1 MTVQT
6 RQTVPVFD
14 AQRMEAICRVLGDTE
29 NGLSGSQIGYLLQD
43 SKIPETDPGLT
54 KWKRLFNAFVAFQN
68 ENQVGNHVVVFIN
81 RAMNPA
87 SYTANPTIFRL
98 RQDRLNIVLAFCGM
112 QVGDDGKIRR
122 TGSAKNLDEATKRA
136 SRLRSSLVQRNV
148 HNDVLEF
155 CNAELLQD
163 NYFHAVFEAMKGITS
178 KLRTM
183 TGSST
188 DGSDLVQTAFA
199 VKNGS
204 PMFVINAFDTE
215 TLKGEQRG
223 FINLLV
229 GLFGMIRNPL
239 AHNPRVEWDM
249 SEQDAMDVLTTISL
263 IFRKL
268 DKAKKHTP

>member
-1 MTVQT
+1 MPVQT
-6 RQTVPVFD
+6 RQAVPVFD
-14 AQRMEAICRVLGDTE
+14 AQRMEALCRILGDTNE
-29 NGLSGSQIGYLLQD
+29 GLTGPQIGYLLQD
-43 SKIPETDPGLT
+43 CRIPDTDPGAT

-68 ENQVGNHVVVFIN
+68 ENHVGNHVVVFVN

-87 SYTANPTIFRL
+87 SYTANPTVFKL
-98 RQDRLNIVLAFCGM
+98 RQDRLNVVLAFCGM

-122 TGSAKNLDEATKRA
+122 TGTAKNLDEATQRANRLRA
-136 SRLRSSLVQRNV
+136 SLIQRNV
-148 HNDVLEF
+148 HSEVLAY
-155 CNAELLQD
+155 CNAELLHD

-188 DGSDLVQTAFA
+188 DGSDLVHAAFA
-199 VKNGS
+199 AKNGS
-204 PMFVINAFDTE
+204 PMLVINAFDTE

-223 FINLLV
+223 FVNLLV
-229 GLFGMIRNPL
+229 GLFGMIRNPI

>member
-6 RQTVPVFD
+6 RQSVPVFD
-14 AQRMEAICRVLGDTE
+14 AQQMQAICRILGDTDD
-29 NGLSGSQIGYLLQD
+29 GLSGSQIGYLLQD
-43 SKIPETDPGLT
+43 SKIPDVDPGAT
-54 KWKRLFNAFVAFQN
+54 KWKRLFNAFIAFQN

-87 SYTANPTIFRL
+87 SYTANPTNFRL
-98 RQDRLNIVLAFCGM
+98 LQDRLNTVLAFCGM
-112 QVGDDGKIRR
+112 QVGDDGKTRR
-122 TGSAKNLDEATKRA
+122 TGIASSLDEATLRA
-136 SRLRSSLVQRNV
+136 NRMRASLVQRNV
-148 HNDVLEF
+148 HSDVLAF

-178 KLRTM
+178 RLRTM
-183 TGSST
+183 TGSSN
-188 DGSDLVQTAFA
+188 DGSELVHTAFA
-199 VKNGS
+199 AKNGS

-223 FINLLV
+223 FVNLLL

-239 AHNPRVEWDM
+239 AHNPKVEWDM
-249 SEQDAMDVLTTISL
+249 TEQDAMDVMTTISL

-268 DKAKKHTP
+268 DKAKKHTT